1 MRHVSLLAPLSLFL
15 LLHAPLEAQQPR
27 QEQKQEQRGFLVT
40 VGRAV
45 RAVSDFTTRL
55 SMAGS
60 TEIDLE
66 RAGLSTVAVGPATF
80 GISAAEV
87 RDTVGARLH
96 AYLHNPTAQ
105 PITLPFPQT
114 DWFILVDTRG
124 RRIPAA
130 EALKVEGILGEGSQI
145 TIPALERT
153 RLSILFDGP
162 EADARLASLK
172 VGALGIIDKIPV
184 HTAAAPPPPNTSTE
198 AARAVG
204 SGNVWTDPSAA
215 GRVTPAPGSKPDTT
229 GLLRDR

>member
-1 MRHVSLLAPLSLFL
+1 MRRFLLVPLSLVL
-15 LLHAPLEAQQPR
+15 LLHAPLGAQ
-27 QEQKQEQRGFLVT
+27 EEKQEQGGFLGT

-45 RAVSDFTTRL
+45 RAVSEFTTRL
-55 SMAGS
+55 SMVGA
-60 TEIDLE
+60 TEIGLE
-66 RAGLSTVAVGPATF
+66 QAGLSTVAVGPARF
-80 GISAAEV
+80 GIAGVEV
-87 RDTVGARLH
+87 RDTVGVRLH

-105 PITLPFPQT
+105 PIALPVPQT
-114 DWFILVDTRG
+114 GWFILVDTQG

-130 EALKVEGILGEGSQI
+130 EALKVEGLLDGATQI

-198 AARAVG
+198 AVRGVG
-204 SGNVWTDPSAA
+204 SGNIWTDPTAA
-215 GRVTPAPGSKPDTT
+215 KATSPPASKP
-229 GLLRDR
+229 